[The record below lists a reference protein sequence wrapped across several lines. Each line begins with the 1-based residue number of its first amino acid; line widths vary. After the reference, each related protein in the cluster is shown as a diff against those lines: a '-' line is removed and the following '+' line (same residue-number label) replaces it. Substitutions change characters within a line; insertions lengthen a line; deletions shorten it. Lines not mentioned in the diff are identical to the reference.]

1 MWIKKGVKLL
11 DDQPGT
17 GDEVMRGKFY
27 QMSLRMWLNKGEPI
41 EWSHPFGMFDRM
53 VISPDRLSLT
63 ADYRY
68 DREYLFSGMF
78 YGIED
83 MRIGGKRI
91 LEIAPHLAFGEI
103 GVEGMIPPNALLRME
118 IKILEQRY
126 AQK

>member
-17 GDEVMRGKFY
+17 GDKVMRGKIY
-27 QMSLRMWLNKGEPI
+27 RMSLRMWLNKGEPV
-41 EWSHPFGMFDRM
+41 EWYHPFGLLDHMI
-53 VISPDRLSLT
+53 ISDNRLSLT

-78 YGIED
+78 YGIEG

-91 LEIAPHLAFGEI
+91 VEIAPHLAYGGT
-103 GVEGMIPPNALLRME
+103 GVDGMIPPNALLRMAIE
-118 IKILEQRY
+118 ILGQRY
-126 AQK
+126 EGT